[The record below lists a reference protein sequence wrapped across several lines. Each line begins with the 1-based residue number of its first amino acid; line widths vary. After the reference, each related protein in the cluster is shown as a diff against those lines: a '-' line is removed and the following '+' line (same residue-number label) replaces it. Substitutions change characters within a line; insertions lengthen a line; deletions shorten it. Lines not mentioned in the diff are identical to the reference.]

1 MLLVQAQVKDAES
14 VALATKQEAERLN
27 KAAEEAQ
34 MAAAAA
40 ASMQDQ
46 SRPASSATTTD
57 NGYAPKVPPLPSY
70 GMAPLTASSSVPMY
84 GMAPNNSPPL
94 QDGSFGGQ
102 PLGYDSHVMGSGGTG
117 MSIPTPSGMDDPY
130 SNPFG

>member
-1 MLLVQAQVKDAES
+1 MLLVQSQVKDAES

-40 ASMQDQ
+40 ASMQEQ
-46 SRPASSATTTD
+46 SRPAMSD
-57 NGYAPKVPPLPSY
+57 NGYAPKAPPLPSY
-70 GMAPLTASSSVPMY
+70 GMAPLTTLSSVPMY
-84 GMAPNNSPPL
+84 GMAPNNTPPL
-94 QDGSFGGQ
+94 QDGSFGGP
-102 PLGYDSHVMGSGGTG
+102 PLGYDSHVMGSRGTG
-117 MSIPTPSGMDDPY
+117 MSSPTPSGMDDPY

>member
-46 SRPASSATTTD
+46 SRPASTAATSD
-57 NGYAPKVPPLPSY
+57 NGYAPKAPPLY
-70 GMAPLTASSSVPMY
+70 DMAPLTTSSSVPTY
-84 GMAPNNSPPL
+84 GMALNNTPPL
-94 QDGSFGGQ
+94 QDGSFGGP
-102 PLGYDSHVMGSGGTG
+102 PLGYDSHVMGSGGAG